1 MPDIASLVPSARIQ
15 GRIIGALL
23 RREIL
28 TRYGRHNIGFMW
40 LFVEPMMFTCGVLL
54 LRTVIDFHVMA
65 VPIVGFVLTGYASIL
80 MWRNTISRCGNALTP
95 NRALMHHRNV
105 RVFDLFAARI
115 ILESAGATMSFM
127 ILGVLLTLIGLMQ
140 PPDDI
145 LKMLVGWLLLTW
157 FSLDMALLIGSF
169 AVLSET
175 VERVWHVLGYLFL
188 PLSGAFFMVEW
199 LPSYAQRIVSWF
211 PTVTCTE
218 LLREGLFGP
227 VVRTHYNVPYVIVVN
242 VALLLPGLLANRY
255 VARRVEGE

>member
-1 MPDIASLVPSARIQ
+1 
-15 GRIIGALL
+15 
-23 RREIL
+23 
-28 TRYGRHNIGFMW
+28 
-40 LFVEPMMFTCGVLL
+40 
-54 LRTVIDFHVMA
+54 
-65 VPIVGFVLTGYASIL
+65 
-80 MWRNTISRCGNALTP
+80 
-95 NRALMHHRNV
+95 MHHRNV
-105 RVFDLFAARI
+105 RVIDLFAARI
-115 ILESAGATMSFM
+115 ILESAGATMSFL

-199 LPSYAQRIVSWF
+199 LPSYAQRFVSWL

-218 LLREGLFGP
+218 LMREGLFGP

-242 VALLLPGLLANRY
+242 VVLLLPGLLANRY